1 MPPELLS
8 LLKLQQKNGQ
18 WKPSAAV
25 FHALG
30 DYVPDPKGGMADW
43 RWVTALCCAF
53 IRWGCRWG
61 GGMARVLPVVIRPGR
76 VVSSRYPEFWPEM
89 EETYNNG
96 LKWVPDQAL
105 LSLAGECLPPPL
117 DFGIDPDAVASG
129 DWKREVAQTCSCV
142 WVVVAVMGRD
152 VCCRCLE

>member
-1 MPPELLS
+1 VITCPIQRVEWRIGVGSQRFVVLLF
-8 LLKLQQKNGQ
+8 GGG
-18 WKPSAAV
+18 AV
-25 FHALG
+25 G
-30 DYVPDPKGGMADW
+30 
-43 RWVTALCCAF
+43 
-53 IRWGCRWG
+53 G
-61 GGMARVLPVVIRPGR
+61 GGMVLPVVIRPGR